1 MDGQL
6 TLENVRRIADLA
18 RLKLTD
24 DEVVRYQK
32 ELVKILKAFENL
44 SDVPVPAD
52 LAGDARSA
60 LQTSALGNKLTEQ
73 LSRMRPDV
81 VESLLTTKDLMAG
94 TPDKEGA
101 FVRVPAI
108 LDRST

>member
-1 MDGQL
+1 MDSHL

-24 DEVVRYQK
+24 EEVSRYQK

-44 SDVPVPAD
+44 SDIPVPAN

-60 LQTSALGNKLTEQ
+60 LQSSSLGNKLVEQ

-81 VESLLTTKDLMAG
+81 VEDLLTTKDLMAG
-94 TPDKEGA
+94 APDKEGA
-101 FVRVPAI
+101 FIRVPAI
-108 LDRST
+108 IDRST